1 MVIVIQKAFKKWANR
16 LDFCFFVPKRKFSDF
31 ACAVALVLR
40 NFGKQ
45 SQKFAF
51 FSKEKKFLFYFYA
64 IIDGWA
70 RHISWWWKRCA
81 KIWSFQICKWNCLK
95 WWCAKSTPHFLIN
108 SCNFSKML
116 QKQKSKFMAA
126 KKSWFWKR
134 NAFMVFA
141 HFALLSFTD
150 QISEFHKI

>member
-1 MVIVIQKAFKKWANR
+1 MVQI
-16 LDFCFFVPKRKFSDF
+16 FVFLFQNAIFQILRVQWHWS
-31 ACAVALVLR
+31 CATLESNLKNLV
-40 NFGKQ
+40 
-45 SQKFAF
+45 F
-51 FSKEKKFLFYFYA
+51 FSKEKKVLFYFYA

-95 WWCAKSTPHFLIN
+95 WWSAKSTQHFLIN

-134 NAFMVFA
+134 NAFIIFA
-141 HFALLSFTD
+141 HSALLSFTD